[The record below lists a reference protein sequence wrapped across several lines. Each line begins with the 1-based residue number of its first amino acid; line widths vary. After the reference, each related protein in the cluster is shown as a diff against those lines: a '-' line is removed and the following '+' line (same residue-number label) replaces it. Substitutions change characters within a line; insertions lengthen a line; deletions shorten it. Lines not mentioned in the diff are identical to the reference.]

1 MEINQVQHNKIYC
14 ELLSFSLVAGNAKKC
29 WLCRDMCSASSGNDC
44 TCMLYS
50 TVYNKPSSVQHP
62 SCSVCQNDKCC
73 VEISTPCPTPK
84 SCYYS
89 REKLTSL
96 TSTYNNKTRGMASR
110 IPYNFNTTTYTAL
123 TESPTS
129 AITIIVTESIIDNA
143 GNNIFKT
150 NTILVTVVLLSIV
163 IILIIIFFVST
174 SVIIIVR
181 RRQQFKPS
189 RYIYTS
195 CFYQPL

>member
-1 MEINQVQHNKIYC
+1 
-14 ELLSFSLVAGNAKKC
+14 
-29 WLCRDMCSASSGNDC
+29 MCSVSDGNDC
-44 TCMLYS
+44 ICMLSS
-50 TVYNKPSSVQHP
+50 TVYNQPPPVQHP
-62 SCSVCQNDKCC
+62 SCPVCQNGKCC
-73 VEISTPCPTPK
+73 VEISTLCPTSK
-84 SCYYS
+84 SSYYS
-89 REKLTSL
+89 SQKLTSL
-96 TSTYNNKTRGMASR
+96 TSTYNKTRRMPSR
-110 IPYNFNTTTYTAL
+110 MPSNFNTTTYTAS

-129 AITIIVTESIIDNA
+129 AITIIVTQSIIDDA
-143 GNNIFKT
+143 GNNIFRT
-150 NTILVTVVLLSIV
+150 NTILVIVVLLLIV